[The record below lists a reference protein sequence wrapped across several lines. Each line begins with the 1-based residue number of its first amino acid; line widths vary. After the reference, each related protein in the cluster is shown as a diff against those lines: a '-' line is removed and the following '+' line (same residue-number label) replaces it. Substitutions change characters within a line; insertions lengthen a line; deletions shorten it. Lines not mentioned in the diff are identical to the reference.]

1 MISKTK
7 YEASLAELD
16 RIFEKAKLGKVLSA
30 KPLEEGEFNAAYRVE
45 TEQGRYVLK
54 IAPPKEATILTYE
67 RDMMHSE
74 VFWYEQIRKHT
85 TVRVPE
91 IYFVDESCELI
102 PSHYFIMEYLTG
114 APLWAMNFSA
124 EERALADRE
133 KIRMAGEI
141 HTIRSHK
148 FGYIQCGLKD
158 SWYDAVREMVSALLA
173 DCARFG
179 KQSEYG
185 ERLLRAIDRHQELLK
200 AVEGTMVNFDLW
212 DSNIFC
218 ERTENGLQ
226 FSWIDP
232 ERSFYGDP
240 IADWIVCGRGPEQPL
255 SDMGEYFDYYESVS
269 GIRLTGSRDEDI
281 RYAVALGYLALIME
295 TERYN
300 RYVPGDEG
308 WERNTVDSAQKF
320 EQALKILE

>member
-7 YEASLAELD
+7 YEASPAELD
-16 RIFEKAKLGKVLSA
+16 RIFERAKLGKVLSA
-30 KPLEEGEFNAAYRVE
+30 KSLGEGEFNAAYRVE

-91 IYFVDESCELI
+91 ICFVDESCELI

-114 APLWAMNFSA
+114 APLWAMNFSE

-141 HTIRSHK
+141 HTIRSSK

-158 SWYDAVREMVSALLA
+158 SWYDAVRGMVSALLA

-185 ERLLRAIDRHQELLK
+185 ERLLEAIDRHQELL
-200 AVEGTMVNFDLW
+200 
-212 DSNIFC
+212 
-218 ERTENGLQ
+218 R
-226 FSWIDP
+226 
-232 ERSFYGDP
+232 RSD
-240 IADWIVCGRGPEQPL
+240 C
-255 SDMGEYFDYYESVS
+255 
-269 GIRLTGSRDEDI
+269 RLDCLR
-281 RYAVALGYLALIME
+281 
-295 TERYN
+295 
-300 RYVPGDEG
+300 
-308 WERNTVDSAQKF
+308 
-320 EQALKILE
+320 